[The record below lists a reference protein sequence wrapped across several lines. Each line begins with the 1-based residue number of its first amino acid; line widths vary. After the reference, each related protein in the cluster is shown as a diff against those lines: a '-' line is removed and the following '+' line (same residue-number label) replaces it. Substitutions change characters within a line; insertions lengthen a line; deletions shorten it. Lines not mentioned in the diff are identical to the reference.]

1 MKIRVFFITLLG
13 LLLLVA
19 CASEDGQPVAQD
31 SQPIAAIS
39 DSAPAVI
46 PETDIASPTLIPSA
60 EIKDAVADYLTGVE
74 LPERQ
79 SSEDWQKWPVIP
91 ELTRRSYEIYYQGQ
105 LLGNNPQA
113 FSKVGDCQ
121 NVKDAFLGKY
131 DDLARYPL
139 ATENVELADT
149 VANFS
154 GYFDTDGQA
163 VRGGFNA
170 ATVLSPLR
178 ADQAVCLPGENP
190 LACELRLTR
199 PSIVF
204 VSFEVWWEGRTVETY
219 EKYMRQVIETVIE
232 SGAVPVLATKADN
245 IEGDHSINLA
255 TAQLATEYDIPLW
268 NFWAAV
274 QPLANQGMDTE
285 RNDGF
290 HISPVSWNV
299 RSLTALQTL
308 GYLWENLSDIQAE
321 MSLGDEIV
329 ELDVQQHQAPESLSW
344 DYAENI
350 LFDLSCTED
359 VDNCVQGLFRLDLL
373 TQETSELLPGDYEL
387 EAVSPD
393 AMYLLFSQ
401 ETDLYVANRESG
413 EVFSITNSLYKEGEF
428 PVAWVSDRTFAFLE
442 KNEDGVSMVF
452 RSADGTASEDFLSP
466 TLADTPS
473 SIFSLGQND
482 SFYWETLNCSNGNSC
497 GIWGMDGE
505 KNQFQVRSG
514 DGAVSFSLG
523 KNYLAYPVALS
534 DGDFGLQFSQPDGS
548 PIREYP
554 LPKGSVEGLAW
565 SPVDDLIALTL
576 SERSDYSGR
585 VLQTRNF
592 VIDLSN
598 WGLVEYSADTNG
610 FASQLIWSPTGT
622 SLFWFGTE
630 ELAEN
635 RFQVSATCLKGCEE
649 YSEKIPVQV
658 NTESDVPFIIHRAF
672 WLPSP

>member
-1 MKIRVFFITLLG
+1 MKIKASIIVLLSFFLLAG
-13 LLLLVA
+13 CV
-19 CASEDGQPVAQD
+19 SEEDQPVAQD
-31 SQPIAAIS
+31 NKPVATIS
-39 DSAPAVI
+39 DSAPAAM
-46 PETDIASPTLIPSA
+46 PEMDVASPTLIPPA
-60 EIKDAVADYLTGVE
+60 EIKDAVVEYLTGVE
-74 LPERQ
+74 LSERQ
-79 SSEDWQKWPVIP
+79 PPEDWQTWPVIP
-91 ELTRRSYEIYYQGQ
+91 ELTHRSYEIYYQGQ
-105 LLGNNPQA
+105 LLGNNSQA

-121 NVKDAFLGKY
+121 NVKDAFLGRY
-131 DDLARYPL
+131 DDLLRYPL
-139 ATENVELADT
+139 ATENAELADT

-178 ADQAVCLPGENP
+178 ADQAVCLSGENP
-190 LACELRLTR
+190 LDCELRLTR

-219 EKYMRQVIETVIE
+219 EKYMRQVIEAVIE

-245 IEGDHSINLA
+245 IEGDHTINLA

-290 HISPVSWNV
+290 HISPDSWNM

-308 GYLWENLSDIQAE
+308 DHLWENLSGIQAE
-321 MSLGDEIV
+321 KSLSDEIT
-329 ELDVQQHQAPESLSW
+329 EPNIQYQAPESLNW

-359 VDNCVQGLFRLDLL
+359 VDDCVQGLFRLDLL
-373 TQETSELLPGDYEL
+373 TQETSEILLGDYEL

-393 AMYLLFSQ
+393 AMYLLLSQ
-401 ETDLYVANRESG
+401 GTDLYVAHRENG
-413 EVFSITNSLYKEGEF
+413 EVFSITNSLYKEAEF
-428 PVAWVSDRTFAFLE
+428 PATWVSDSTFAFLE
-442 KNEDGVSMVF
+442 LNEDRVSLAF
-452 RSADGTASEDFLSP
+452 HSIDGTSSDEFLSP

-473 SIFSLGQND
+473 SVYSLGENGY
-482 SFYWETLNCSNGNSC
+482 FYWETLSCSNENNC
-497 GIWGMDGE
+497 GIWGMDVE
-505 KNQFQVRSG
+505 KNQFQVASG
-514 DGAVSFSLG
+514 DDVISFSLG
-523 KNYLAYPVALS
+523 ENYLAYPVAALN
-534 DGDFGLQFSQPDGS
+534 GDFSLRFNLLDGS
-548 PIREYP
+548 FVRDYP
-554 LPKGSVEGLAW
+554 LPKGSVEYLAW
-565 SPVDDLIALTL
+565 SPVDDLVALTL

-598 WGLVEYSADTNG
+598 WGLVEYGADTNE
-610 FASQLIWSPTGT
+610 FASQLLWSSTGE
-622 SLFWFGTE
+622 SLFSLGTE
-630 ELAEN
+630 ELSEN
-635 RFQVSATCLKGCEE
+635 RFQISATCLNGCEE

-672 WLPSP
+672 WLSSP